1 MIDALKAFFVNHN
14 FSILELTDCTHKK
27 MQTIVSLCFIC
38 RSRTHKGV
46 DIVCAVGS
54 RVYAP
59 FPASVV
65 RGLTVYSVSKH
76 RGKPYNTGLELR
88 GTGAWTGNE
97 PKEIKRKIT
106 KKI

>member
-1 MIDALKAFFVNHN
+1 MNHN
-14 FSILELTDCTHKK
+14 VSILELTDCTHKK

-46 DIVCAVGS
+46 DIVCAVGY

-65 RGLTVYSVSKH
+65 RGLTVYSASKH

>member
-14 FSILELTDCTHKK
+14 VSILELTDCTHKK

-46 DIVCAVGS
+46 DIVCAVGY

-65 RGLTVYSVSKH
+65 RGLTVYSASKH